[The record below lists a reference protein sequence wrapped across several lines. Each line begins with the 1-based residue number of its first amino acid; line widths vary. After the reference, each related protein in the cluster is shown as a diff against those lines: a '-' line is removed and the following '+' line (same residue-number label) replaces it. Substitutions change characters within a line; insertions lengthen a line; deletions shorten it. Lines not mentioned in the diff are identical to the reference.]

1 MISEV
6 RQEGGS
12 AAHGECGCRS
22 LRVQW
27 WLMLTMNSH
36 CVEIAIAGCIREMV
50 RDPNSMPF
58 FFYTFFYIF
67 FIIRSLFLGR
77 RTFVQR

>member
-36 CVEIAIAGCIREMV
+36 DVEISIAGCVEEMD
-50 RDPNSMPF
+50 RDSNIMPCF
-58 FFYTFFYIF
+58 FFFLFFSFSSCVHCY
-67 FIIRSLFLGR
+67 
-77 RTFVQR
+77 